1 MFYLV
6 RNEASYQCFEG
17 ILYGVV
23 CFYNKC
29 ALIKVALEVN
39 IDGIVFPTNFAT
51 LKIRFI
57 PCRVNKTYF
66 SYKSIAIFIAEIA
79 YLFRRFTVQFIP
91 PKIWPHP

>member
-17 ILYGVV
+17 SLYGVV

-29 ALIKVALEVN
+29 ALIKVALEVS
-39 IDGIVFPTNFAT
+39 IDGIVFPTNFSM

-57 PCRVNKTYF
+57 PADF

-91 PKIWPHP
+91 PKVWPHP

>member
-1 MFYLV
+1 MSAGFKHTAVRVITSNRHMAAMAIKGLSMFYLV

-17 ILYGVV
+17 SLYGVV

-29 ALIKVALEVN
+29 ALIKVALEVS

-57 PCRVNKTYF
+57 PCRVKHISATN
-66 SYKSIAIFIAEIA
+66 
-79 YLFRRFTVQFIP
+79 Q
-91 PKIWPHP
+91 

>member
-1 MFYLV
+1 MVYRLSMFYLV

-17 ILYGVV
+17 SLYGVV

-29 ALIKVALEVN
+29 ALIKVALEVS

-57 PCRVNKTYF
+57 PCRVKHISATN
-66 SYKSIAIFIAEIA
+66 
-79 YLFRRFTVQFIP
+79 Q
-91 PKIWPHP
+91 